1 MDINQHYLELQV
13 FLAKVEHDPET
24 GMNRYFNVFVS
35 EKRLYGNDKNV
46 NHHLH
51 ASYEAVEEKIFSE
64 DETDKCLLYPLL
76 GSGATSMKEKLSS
89 YAQTQL
95 PGGKYWEPD
104 QDVKAI
110 LKSLKPNNDICESI
124 LGLNDYLSTALPNMH
139 QMTKSNLVQVKKTR
153 QYNGLIHCP
162 VSNKVEL
169 ARKCRVQVGKACKE
183 AEFERSKLRQ
193 EKMIGEKCQR
203 DALVKR
209 AAKEKERLSKLHL
222 ITSADELK
230 TTLIIGREN
239 AALPVPPVAPVSAHL
254 SAPGIAVATRENQSS
269 ALRALCDGCVWPLY
283 ATDLGWSD
291 SSARSS

>member
-1 MDINQHYLELQV
+1 MNQHYLELQV

-24 GMNRYFNVFVS
+24 AMNRNFKVFVS
-35 EKRLYGNDKNV
+35 EKRLDGNDKNV

-51 ASYEAVEEKIFSE
+51 ASYEVVEEKIFSE

-110 LKSLKPNNDICESI
+110 LKSYNDICESI
-124 LGLNDYLSTALPNMH
+124 LGLNNYLSTALPNMH

-183 AEFERSKLRQ
+183 AEFERSKLRR
-193 EKMIGEKCQR
+193 EKIIREQCRR
-203 DALVKR
+203 DAIVKR
-209 AAKEKERLSKLHL
+209 AAKEKERVSKLHL
-222 ITSADELK
+222 ITLADELK
-230 TTLIIGREN
+230 TTL
-239 AALPVPPVAPVSAHL
+239 S
-254 SAPGIAVATRENQSS
+254 
-269 ALRALCDGCVWPLY
+269 
-283 ATDLGWSD
+283 
-291 SSARSS
+291 